1 MADIYNTTTGK
12 FNYDGFTSDTGG
24 TLSRGFLLQRQGRV
38 PVSDSEVFPSIAALQ
53 LYCQN
58 GQAYPGQ
65 VVSIANNPTLKYTN
79 AVASEIG
86 VYMITY
92 NTSTKT
98 YGYQK
103 LGEGGGDTSKLKSDV
118 QKLQVTVS
126 STITPELSSLN
137 ASIGS
142 TITPRLNSVESTIS
156 AMKTTISAM
165 QTTISA
171 MQATISAAETNINI
185 IKTTVAAVQNSH
197 NNLNNKFNELNKNL
211 NTVLNTNFGS
221 CWRIITE

>member
-38 PVSDSEVFPSIAALQ
+38 PVSDSEVFPSITALQ
-53 LYCQN
+53 LYCKN

-79 AVASEIG
+79 AIASDIG

-103 LGEGGGDTSKLKSDV
+103 LGGNTSKLESDV
-118 QKLQVTVS
+118 QNLQVTVS

-142 TITPRLNSVESTIS
+142 TITPQLNSV
-156 AMKTTISAM
+156 KTTISAI

-185 IKTTVAAVQNSH
+185 IKTTVAAVQSSH
-197 NNLNNKFNELNKNL
+197 NSLNSKFSELNKNL